1 MHNLSANAQL
11 ASAIFDEVAKGN
23 GAPFWEACH
32 DDLVWRT
39 IGTGSWSG
47 EFRGKQAIVDEI
59 FRPLN
64 RALVERATLTTR
76 VIDGGD
82 VVVVQARGRNLTR
95 KGERYDN
102 DYAFVLHFRNGRIA
116 LYEEYCDTALIDR
129 VLGER
134 TAYLDK
140 PA

>member
-1 MHNLSANAQL
+1 MSPLSANASL
-11 ASAIFDEVAKGN
+11 VTDCFAEIAKGN

-32 DDLVWRT
+32 DDMVWRT
-39 IGTGSWSG
+39 IGSGSWSG
-47 EFRGKQAIVDEI
+47 EFRGKQTIIDEI

-64 RALVERATLTTR
+64 RALAERATLPTR

-82 VVVVQARGRNLTR
+82 IVVVQARGKNLTR

-102 DYAFVLHFRNGRIA
+102 DYAFVLHFRAGRIG

-129 VLGER
+129 VLGDR
-134 TAYLDK
+134 RSYLD
-140 PA
+140 AAA